1 MAKSTSIRKIIL
13 RSLNSPPNTPGPIP
27 ARCLAWRGCHMGP
40 TGRQPSA
47 SRRRGDGGFHSK
59 AMLSQRYLPTRAD
72 HSTGC
77 PVLLKFL
84 NSFAVKKKKKKKKE
98 RKKRKESLEKEITTF
113 EQNKRTQPNCSRKA
127 HCLECDQNGF
137 PVKTRGDPCTSVTP
151 LTPDSAQPLV

>member
-27 ARCLAWRGCHMGP
+27 ARCLTWRGCHTGP

-84 NSFAVKKKKKKKKE
+84 NSFAVKKKKKKE
-98 RKKRKESLEKEITTF
+98 RKKRKERRKWFSYWKNSREVSPNFFFFYLLTLTTF
-113 EQNKRTQPNCSRKA
+113 PYIQLGKYSY
-127 HCLECDQNGF
+127 F
-137 PVKTRGDPCTSVTP
+137 
-151 LTPDSAQPLV
+151 